1 MHLIPKK
8 KKLFGYMGN
17 SVQFAQSA
25 RLILT
30 EEGRN
35 VYNDHLVIFQFDQK
49 CLVSQVT
56 IWYNSQIIILN
67 VFYQVQINQA
77 INRISNN
84 YDVIPNLYDFF
95 ILKS

>member
-1 MHLIPKK
+1 
-8 KKLFGYMGN
+8 MGN

>member
-1 MHLIPKK
+1 
-8 KKLFGYMGN
+8 MGN

-35 VYNDHLVIFQFDQK
+35 VYNDHLVIFFKFDQK

>member
-1 MHLIPKK
+1 
-8 KKLFGYMGN
+8 MGN

-95 ILKS
+95 ILKSWIQCK